1 MNSVTPMKLIPVS
14 NNETNSNNS
23 SKEFPTISTNEI
35 VIKKQKN
42 LGNLT
47 NLDSE
52 LLEILHNNDL
62 SDDAKAKLYWIAL
75 HKSEVY
81 KDKSM
86 WSEPTIVELREN
98 RFIPISLSKPIT
110 PLVEN
115 GNINRKRK
123 IDESDI
129 NKMSNKRKKLNNFPK
144 DIDLNMQPSNIEPSR
159 KRKILNDNEASER
172 ELKRM
177 ALVNRI
183 ENGQIS
189 QGEIDREEEN
199 IESNILNQNE
209 PHIISEP
216 DIISGPLVVVNQQDE
231 AQPSTSSY
239 TPSQF
244 KISENLKDKLQPEWL
259 KIFYSKMYSQ
269 DLTPFVQS
277 QIKNII
283 EKIMDKDDKFKITG
297 HAIITSESRSI
308 KTDPISLFVSLIH
321 AKSRTTR
328 ALDILK
334 NYLNKL
340 NIEYQEGA
348 GFKNRILK
356 WVKL

>member
-14 NNETNSNNS
+14 NNETNSNIS
-23 SKEFPTISTNEI
+23 SKDFPSISTNEM
-35 VIKKQKN
+35 VIKQQKN
-42 LGNLT
+42 VGNLT

-98 RFIPISLSKPIT
+98 RFIPI
-110 PLVEN
+110 PLTKSVISNEEEN
-115 GNINRKRK
+115 VNINRKRK
-123 IDESDI
+123 LDESDTEI
-129 NKMSNKRKKLNNFPK
+129 LSNKRKKLNNFPK
-144 DIDLNMQPSNIEPSR
+144 TIDLNVQPSNIQPSR
-159 KRKILNDNEASER
+159 KRKMLNENEVSDHD
-172 ELKRM
+172 LKRM

-199 IESNILNQNE
+199 IEADTLNQNE
-209 PHIISEP
+209 HNISES
-216 DIISGPLVVVNQQDE
+216 DITSGPLVVVNQQDE
-231 AQPSTSSY
+231 PQ
-239 TPSQF
+239 PSQF
-244 KISENLKDKLQPEWL
+244 KISENLKEKLQPEWL
-259 KIFYSKMYSQ
+259 KIFYTKMYSQ
-269 DLTPFVQS
+269 NFTPFVQS

-297 HAIITSESRSI
+297 HSIITSGAKNI
-308 KTDPISLFVSLIH
+308 KTEPLSLFLSLIH
-321 AKSRTTR
+321 AKSSTTR
-328 ALDILK
+328 ALDALK
-334 NYLNKL
+334 NYLNEL
-340 NIEYQEGA
+340 NIEYQVGS
-348 GFKNRILK
+348 GFKNQILM